1 MSKIIHAFGL
11 LASPL
16 QVSAVLTQLKVGH
29 TLFKDSLTAPGK
41 ELHFDSRQPAWP
53 VILPT
58 IQAMSRYKCKAER
71 QILMICDSMAL
82 LSTCNVRTL
91 KPHNM
96 EATIKKALD
105 YAVAN
110 PMDGWTLV
118 RQEPSIKEYVDSAT
132 TPSYLNLIQDL
143 LYKITPYDLR
153 REVQALLIGCLAGV
167 ATKSKLVA
175 KLKSSYKLDNLREL
189 VRDPKFMGLKDAVAM
204 FRTNGD
210 ADLTALTT
218 GYQSFE
224 ILYITRSSSKAQ
236 KTASDKKVGRK

>member
-1 MSKIIHAFGL
+1 MSRIIHAYGL

-29 TLFKDSLTAPGK
+29 TVFKDSLTAPGT
-41 ELHFDSRQPAWP
+41 ELHFDHRQPAWP

-58 IQAMSRYKCKAER
+58 IQAMSRYRCKANK
-71 QILMICDSMAL
+71 QILMICDSLAL
-82 LSTCNVRTL
+82 LSTCNLRTL

-96 EATIKKALD
+96 EVTLKKALE

-110 PMDGWTLV
+110 PMDGWALV
-118 RQEPSIKEYVDSAT
+118 RREPSIKEYVDNAT
-132 TPSYLNLIQDL
+132 TPSYLNLIQSD

-167 ATKSKLVA
+167 ETKAKLVA
-175 KLKSSYKLDNLREL
+175 KLKSSHKLDSLLEL
-189 VRDPKFMGLKDAVAM
+189 IKDPKFIGLRDAVAL
-204 FRTNGD
+204 FKSNGD
-210 ADLTALTT
+210 ADATALST

-224 ILYITRSSSKAQ
+224 ILYVTRSANKTL
-236 KTASDKKVGRK
+236 KTASDKKAGKK